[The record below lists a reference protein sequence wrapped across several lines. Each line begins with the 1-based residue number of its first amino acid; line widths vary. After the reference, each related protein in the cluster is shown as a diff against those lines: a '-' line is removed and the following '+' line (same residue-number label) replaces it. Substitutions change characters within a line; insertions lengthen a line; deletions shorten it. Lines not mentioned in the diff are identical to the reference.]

1 MGEINVF
8 YGPMRNG
15 KTKRLLEEFNEQLHT
30 GQNVKIFKPLID
42 SRFSDTKV
50 ISRNGMSAD
59 AINLTSINDLANYD
73 AEVYLID
80 EFQFLNGDLDTIEK
94 LSKYKNKKF
103 YISGLNYTSDKK
115 PFGKMLE
122 LISIADNAELI
133 PYSCEI
139 CHEKQSLYSYFN
151 GTKTSDIHLGDSEYI
166 SVCENCYNELEKK
179 RKL

>member
-80 EFQFLNGDLDTIEK
+80 EFQFLNG
-94 LSKYKNKKF
+94 KNLVES
-103 YISGLNYTSDKK
+103 ISEQVSEDKK
-115 PFGKMLE
+115 VDEVKSHNNEF
-122 LISIADNAELI
+122 LID
-133 PYSCEI
+133 
-139 CHEKQSLYSYFN
+139 
-151 GTKTSDIHLGDSEYI
+151 DISRTRK
-166 SVCENCYNELEKK
+166 YNEAM
-179 RKL
+179 